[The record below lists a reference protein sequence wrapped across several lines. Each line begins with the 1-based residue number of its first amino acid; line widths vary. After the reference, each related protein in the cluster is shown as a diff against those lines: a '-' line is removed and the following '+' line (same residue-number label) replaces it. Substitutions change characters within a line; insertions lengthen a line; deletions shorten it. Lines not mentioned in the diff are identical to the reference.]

1 MDHHAA
7 TRREGLNVG
16 KKILMGV
23 PLFWMVIAIPAMAE
37 TQSLGRLFFT
47 PAERAALDRAQAGVP
62 VDEESIPAVTK
73 RPAQVNGFVSRS
85 DGKAT
90 VWLDGEPKYRRESA
104 VSINPS
110 SVQTAMPILIR
121 RSAGAGGKRH

>member
-7 TRREGLNVG
+7 TRREGLIVG

-23 PLFWMVIAIPAMAE
+23 PLVWIVIATPAMAE

-73 RPAQVNGFVSRS
+73 RPAQVNGYVSRS

-90 VWLDGEPKYRRESA
+90 VWLDGDPRYRRES
-104 VSINPS
+104 VGKISPS
-110 SVQTAMPILIR
+110 SVQTATPIIVR
-121 RSAGAGGKRH
+121 RSTGLPQGK